1 MMETQ
6 QLYQVAEQALGL
18 WGLQGSALNLVAQ
31 RENAVFEVQAK
42 DARYA
47 LRLHRPGYQTP
58 AAMDSELAWMASIGE
73 SGVQVPAPSESQS
86 GKLLEHF
93 EGYYIDLLSW
103 LTGKPMGSSVE
114 PLQLADRYGTYR
126 QIGELMARLHNQADT
141 WQQPAGFQRMA
152 WDQAGLL
159 GEEPLWGRFWENPD
173 LPTDLQQQM
182 LRCRQLANDILQRE
196 SLDYGL
202 IHADLVRENI
212 LIKGNE
218 LQLIDFDDSGFGYR
232 LFDVATTLGKNW
244 QEADAKQLE
253 AAFIEGYGSVRQQ
266 DWQWLPLFTM
276 LRALTYVGWI
286 VPRISEPGSIERQQR
301 FFRAAKLA
309 MDEFEASL

>member
-42 DARYA
+42 DIRYA

-73 SGVQVPAPSESQS
+73 SGVQVPTPTESQS

-93 EGYYIDLLSW
+93 DGYYIDLLSW

-114 PLQLADRYGTYR
+114 PLQLANPYGTYR
-126 QIGELMARLHNQADT
+126 QIGELMAKLHNQADT
-141 WQQPAGFQRMA
+141 WQQPADFQRMA

-173 LPTDLQQQM
+173 LPADLQQQM

-196 SLDYGL
+196 ALDYGL

-253 AAFIEGYGSVRQQ
+253 AAFIQGYSSIREQ

-286 VPRISEPGSIERQQR
+286 VPRINEPGSIERQQR